1 MVYGKQKRAS
11 VTMNVFGVPLRDLL
25 IPGLLVLWVLLNLVV
40 LPRMGIST

>member
-1 MVYGKQKRAS
+1 
-11 VTMNVFGVPLRDLL
+11 MNVFGVPLRDLL